1 MLALA
6 LQTAAD
12 PENRQ
17 WERVSQSPAKAS
29 EKRSDEML
37 LVQTLNSTRP
47 EQTTDPPT
55 SDAGLEV

>member
-47 EQTTDPPT
+47 EQTP
-55 SDAGLEV
+55 G